1 VIITEGGP
9 ERFVAV
15 LFSDERFPGIRFGHR
30 IRTPSAIFLKLPLAG
45 DLGIHSD
52 SSAGVL
58 DGQ

>member
-1 VIITEGGP
+1 MSERSVTVSLAALSDMTGRDLSVQGP
-9 ERFVAV
+9 ATVDVRD
-15 LFSDERFPGIRFGHR
+15 L
-30 IRTPSAIFLKLPLAG
+30 TG